1 MKKNNIICDFIKN
14 NCSSTIEERE
24 KAQYEYNFLEN
35 VLVGSIFQS
44 GSYARFTSI
53 TPLNDL
59 DVIWVIS
66 EEVKKRIYASELK
79 IENIL
84 GDLAQKIKYEYK
96 SKNRKINVNV
106 QSHSVTIEFT
116 DRNNGFSIDIVPA
129 YELNE
134 LNEYGDSLY
143 KIPEIGLIS
152 KKKRQKF
159 YENIKDSSL
168 LNWIK
173 SDPKGYI
180 ELAKK
185 TNEKSPIFRL
195 STKLLKKWKRTWT
208 KKNNFKNIEF
218 KLKSFHI
225 EIMIQKII
233 EFNSNY
239 DVVEVLKTLLSNMNY
254 YLSKPHHVDRAQDED
269 TNLRYID
276 QYVNELSLEEKGMI
290 LIAAN
295 SGLQIINKIRRITCN
310 DESRI
315 IELLNRL
322 ISGEEFIESYGFK
335 ITDNTIKNKDIFKI
349 DGYVREKTGFPHG
362 WLTESIPLS
371 KGITKGINERCIDF
385 DIRRTPTEDGM
396 QYWKVRNT
404 GKEALE
410 AECLRGEININTTL
424 GTPEKT
430 AYKGIHYVICY
441 LVNSEDKTVYA
452 IDKVA
457 VKII

>member
-1 MKKNNIICDFIKN
+1 MKKNNIIFNFIKD
-14 NCSSTIEERE
+14 NCSPTIQERNV
-24 KAQYEYNFLEN
+24 AQYEYDFLKH
-35 VLVGSIFQS
+35 VLAGSIFQS
-44 GSYARFTSI
+44 GSYARYTSI

-66 EEVKKRIYASELK
+66 EEVKKRIFANELK

-129 YELNE
+129 HELNE
-134 LNEYGDSLY
+134 FNEYGDNLY

-180 ELAKK
+180 KLAQK
-185 TNEKSPIFRL
+185 TNDKSPNFRL
-195 STKLLKKWKRTWT
+195 STKLLKKWKRAWVG
-208 KKNNFKNIEF
+208 KKNFRDLEF

-225 EIMIQKII
+225 ETIVQRII
-233 EFNSNY
+233 EYSRDF
-239 DVVEVLKTLLSNMNY
+239 DVVDILKTVFYKMDH
-254 YLSKPHHVDRAQDED
+254 YLSKPNYTDRAQDKD
-269 TNLRYID
+269 TSLRYID
-276 QYVNELSLEEKGMI
+276 QYVNELSTEEKRMI
-290 LIAAN
+290 LIAAH
-295 SGLQIINKIRRITCN
+295 SGLEMVHKIKTNFCS
-310 DESRI
+310 DDKM

-322 ISGEEFIESYGFK
+322 ISGEEFIESHGFK

-371 KGITKGINERCIDF
+371 KGITRGINERCIDF
-385 DIRRTPTEDGM
+385 EIRKTPTEDGM

-424 GTPEKT
+424 NAPEKT
-430 AYKGIHYVICY
+430 AYKGIHYVVCY

-452 IDKVA
+452 IDEVK